1 MATIQ
6 MPVKSKCGP
15 PIKLLPTFTV
25 AEVTKAM
32 AAIRNIALWKSAGI
46 RSFSAIRCQIQ
57 RVLGQLPATDWGL
70 ASPMELPAGR
80 RDAQNACM
88 AVGGNGNGQAP
99 EPPLR
104 VESRE
109 ELVYLLG
116 EACELEH
123 GLLCEYMYAQF
134 SLKRSVEEGVTPE
147 QLARIQA
154 WELTLIDVIKQEML
168 HLALA
173 TNILTAIGAAPH
185 FERPNFPILSRW
197 YPPDVQIALVP
208 FGERALRHFM
218 FLERPEGMAL
228 HDAEGFG
235 AVGHMRPPS
244 NDDPQITG
252 GAEEW
257 HPVGHLYRG
266 IERGLAHLV
275 DRYGEADVF
284 IGPPRAQAT
293 TQIFE
298 WPELTAGTNLA
309 SASSAIEIIVE
320 QGEGARGDWVNSHF
334 GKFVGILEDYL
345 AIRRADPTFEPARPV
360 IPVFLR
366 EPPDVDQ
373 VTLIE
378 DPLTKR
384 VADVFNAAYEVILQV
399 QSRYFVHHGETP
411 DELETLAKTAKHLMN
426 WVMRNLG
433 PMMTALPVGAQ
444 HSGQTAGPAFEIV
457 RPAFFVLPHR
467 DAAWKILRERFETL
481 AKVSLKLADEPGL
494 SGMKQIATNFQGFAG
509 DLDRQLK
516 IRAGS
521 KTESARSLPGG

>member
-1 MATIQ
+1 
-6 MPVKSKCGP
+6 
-15 PIKLLPTFTV
+15 
-25 AEVTKAM
+25 M
-32 AAIRNIALWKSAGI
+32 AA
-46 RSFSAIRCQIQ
+46 
-57 RVLGQLPATDWGL
+57 
-70 ASPMELPAGR
+70 GR
-80 RDAQNACM
+80 E
-88 AVGGNGNGQAP
+88 GNGSAP

-123 GLLCEYMYAQF
+123 GLLCEYLYAQF
-134 SLKRSVEEGVTPE
+134 SLKRSVGEGVTPE

-154 WELTLIDVIKQEML
+154 WELTIIDVVKQEML

-218 FLERPEGMAL
+218 FLERPEGMPL
-228 HDAEGFG
+228 RDAEGFG
-235 AVGHMRPPS
+235 AVGQIRPLTV
-244 NDDPQITG
+244 DDPQITA

-257 HPVGHLYRG
+257 HTVGHLYRG
-266 IERGLAHLV
+266 IETGLAHLV
-275 DRYGEADVF
+275 DRYGESNVF
-284 IGPPRAQAT
+284 IGPAKVQAT
-293 TQIFE
+293 TQVFE
-298 WPELTAGTNLA
+298 WPQLTAVTNLA

-345 AIRRADPTFEPARPV
+345 AVRATDPTFEPARPV
-360 IPVFLR
+360 IPAFLR
-366 EPPDVDQ
+366 EPPDVDL
-373 VTLIE
+373 VTLIK

-384 VADVFNAAYEVILQV
+384 VADLFNAVYEVVLQV

-411 DELETLAKTAKHLMN
+411 EELETLALTAKHSMN
-426 WVMRNLG
+426 WVMRKLG
-433 PMMTALPVGAQ
+433 PIMTALPVGPE
-444 HSGQTAGPAFEIV
+444 HPGRTAGPAFEIV

-467 DAAWKILRERFETL
+467 DAAWRIVRERLETL
-481 AKVSLKLADEPGL
+481 AEVSVKLAEEPGL
-494 SGMKQIATNFQGFAG
+494 VGMKEIASNLRGFASDMG
-509 DLDRQLK
+509 RHLEA
-516 IRAGS
+516 RAAA
-521 KTESARSLPGG
+521 TPIVTPT